1 MCKNASRCL
10 LCALLCIGL
19 LCSCS
24 AVPEE
29 QNGPTAQKTKRP
41 EEPSPSPIEYQ
52 LIETTAEI
60 PPGDPELSGRLW
72 EGPVPEDF
80 DFRNRL
86 FIDGAGTCYLIDMD
100 GKMVRWGDNWDNI
113 DAGWEESDGLQP
125 YRLRNILIEDAK
137 KITIGY
143 RTNLAIDCYENL

>member
-60 PPGDPELSGRLW
+60 PPGDPELSGVCGR
-72 EGPVPEDF
+72 V
-80 DFRNRL
+80 
-86 FIDGAGTCYLIDMD
+86 
-100 GKMVRWGDNWDNI
+100 
-113 DAGWEESDGLQP
+113 Q
-125 YRLRNILIEDAK
+125 YRKILTSEIAF
-137 KITIGY
+137 
-143 RTNLAIDCYENL
+143 L